1 MVSVKVSVRSGD
13 DDNTQG
19 IKQILKKI
27 EFVPRKIS
35 VSYLPPWGIKS
46 TSNRVSRPM
55 LLRLPLSN
63 LAGIRNGFMG
73 TTELS
78 YLAVFDLYTLGRTAQ
93 LVARAASRKVLWNT
107 DNRSISRCGK
117 GFFLLELTISSG
129 FFSPGVNYQFRI
141 FSPGVNYQF
150 RIFFTWS

>member
-1 MVSVKVSVRSGD
+1 
-13 DDNTQG
+13 
-19 IKQILKKI
+19 
-27 EFVPRKIS
+27 
-35 VSYLPPWGIKS
+35 
-46 TSNRVSRPM
+46 M

-129 FFSPGVNYQFRI
+129 FFHLGLTISSGF

-150 RIFFTWS
+150 RLLRRSYSLRVQITCTNICAQALRAMPVGCTSFWTHENTEHTGRNG